1 MATTSI
7 LDLMNAGVHFG
18 HKTRRWNPKMKP
30 YIYGVRNGITI
41 FDLTITMKQLA
52 AACEY
57 LNQLVADGKQIL
69 FVGAKRQAQEC
80 VKEIAK
86 NLNMPYMCDR
96 WLGGTLTNNK
106 VVMSRVAVMK
116 KLRAQADDGSL
127 DKLPKKEAATLRRE
141 LTKLETALGGIANLK
156 GKPAALVVVDVNH
169 EKIAVD
175 EATKLGIP
183 VVAIVDSNCN
193 PDNIE
198 YVIPGNDDALRAI
211 KVVMDTLAN
220 AIAEGAAVA
229 SKKQAKEAEKEA
241 AAEAA
246 ANNTEDKADEKPEA

>member
-1 MATTSI
+1 MRSP
-7 LDLMNAGVHFG
+7 V
-18 HKTRRWNPKMKP
+18 
-30 YIYGVRNGITI
+30 
-41 FDLTITMKQLA
+41 
-52 AACEY
+52 
-57 LNQLVADGKQIL
+57 
-69 FVGAKRQAQEC
+69 
-80 VKEIAK
+80 
-86 NLNMPYMCDR
+86 
-96 WLGGTLTNNK
+96 
-106 VVMSRVAVMK
+106 S
-116 KLRAQADDGSL
+116 
-127 DKLPKKEAATLRRE
+127 TLRRE

-156 GKPAALVVVDVNH
+156 GRPAALVVVDVNH

-175 EATKLGIP
+175 EASKLGIP

-241 AAEAA
+241 AAQAA